1 MAGGPEM
8 PAPRSVGRRYS
19 EKEVG
24 LILRRATELQ
34 RAEPSA
40 TNPEGL
46 TLTELA
52 EVAAEVGIDP
62 VYLRRAAAELEPGS
76 ESGSWAKLLGAA
88 PGFVLERTI
97 PGEFAESGFEEL
109 VPLMQAATLGQG
121 NASAV
126 GKTLTWSSRSDTN
139 TSSQQVLV
147 TVHEGETLIRIEERL
162 SGFAGA
168 LFGGLM
174 GGGGGG
180 VGIGIGGALGGALF
194 GSVVL
199 AIAFPTVIIGTS
211 YVAARHFFASHV
223 RRRRS
228 RMQELMDQL
237 AERVEAE
244 VAERSL
250 SPPPSSP

>member
-1 MAGGPEM
+1 M
-8 PAPRSVGRRYS
+8 PSDESPSRRYS

-40 TNPEGL
+40 ANPEGL
-46 TLTELA
+46 TLRELA

-62 VYLRRAAAELEPGS
+62 AYLRRAAAELESGAGS
-76 ESGSWAKLLGAA
+76 GPWARLLGAA

-97 PGEFAESGFEEL
+97 PGEFPESGFEEL

-162 SGFAGA
+162 AGFAGG
-168 LFGGLM
+168 LFGGVL
-174 GGGGGG
+174 GG
-180 VGIGIGGALGGALF
+180 VGGGLGIGVGGALGGALF
-194 GSVVL
+194 GSVAM
-199 AIAFPTVIIGTS
+199 AIAFPVVIIGAS
-211 YVAARHFFASHV
+211 YTACRHFFAAHV

-228 RMQELMDQL
+228 RMQDLMDRL
-237 AERVEAE
+237 TERVEAQ
-244 VAERSL
+244 VSERTL